1 MSTRSTAR
9 MDWTVW
15 GTDAVLTVTDSAQL
29 VAARGILDS
38 SLLDV
43 ERAAS
48 RFRPDS
54 ELSLLTGRAAA
65 GVSVSPLLARLVDA
79 ALRVAA
85 RTKGC
90 VDPTLGNRLAEL
102 GYDRD
107 LAEVRARADFSVSA
121 HLLPP
126 QDEQWRR
133 VRLEGTTLT
142 VPDDL
147 ALDLGATAKAVA
159 VDDAAALISR
169 ELGCGVLVGLGGDV
183 ATAGPGPDGPWQI
196 DVCDVPG
203 DPAQQISLSP
213 GWAIATSSTQRRRWT
228 AAGRTMHHILDPR
241 SGLPA
246 PETWRSVTVVADS
259 CLDANAVSTA
269 AIVRGPRAIEWINTL
284 GYAARLVSSAG
295 RVHAIGGW
303 PPAARALE
311 EAGHVR

>member
-1 MSTRSTAR
+1 MSAQSAQR

-15 GTDAVLTVTDSAQL
+15 STEAVLTVTDSARL
-29 VAARGILDS
+29 AAARRILDAH
-38 SLLDV
+38 LVEV

-54 ELSLLTGRAAA
+54 ELSLLTGRASR
-65 GVSVSPLLARLVDA
+65 GVTVSPMLARLVGA
-79 ALRVAA
+79 ALRVVV
-85 RTKGC
+85 RTRGS

-107 LAEVRARADFSVSA
+107 LAEVMARPDFSVST

-126 QDEQWRR
+126 HGEQWRR
-133 VRLEGTTLT
+133 IRLDGTTLT

-159 VDDAAALISR
+159 ADDAAALISR
-169 ELGCGVLVGLGGDV
+169 ELGCGVLVGLGGDI

-196 DVCDVPG
+196 DVCEVPG
-203 DPAQQISLSP
+203 DPAQQVSLSA

-228 AAGRTMHHILDPR
+228 AAGRPMHHILDPR

-259 CLDANAVSTA
+259 CLSANAVSTA

-284 GYAARLVSSAG
+284 GYTARLVSSAG

-303 PPAARALE
+303 PPATRTLEGAR
-311 EAGHVR
+311 HVR